1 MFGCEL
7 FSERRKAM
15 FCDRN
20 ATRWMFLGCLVLAG
34 MVLFGCADIGD
45 ITGPSDSA
53 KVLDQPIVP
62 PAGLNL
68 LRYAPVEGLAKTV
81 VGDIDVEGLFEP
93 GEDLKLK
100 LGEVSTLAMMLKI
113 GKDALSEETKIC
125 MALPAPGTVMGEFGP
140 HGTTF
145 LEPVKWTVE
154 SIVIDVA
161 PEDVDNLQC
170 LYWNPDIEDW
180 EPVGG
185 EAVLDGNKLTL
196 TCWIDH
202 FSRYAWGSAP

>member
-1 MFGCEL
+1 
-7 FSERRKAM
+7 M

-20 ATRWMFLGCLVLAG
+20 AMRWMFLGCLVLAG
-34 MVLFGCADIGD
+34 MVFFGCADVGD

-53 KVLDQPIVP
+53 KVLEQPITP

-68 LRYAPVEGLAKTV
+68 LRYAPAEGLAKTV
-81 VGDIDVEGLFEP
+81 GGDTDVEGLFEP
-93 GEDLKLK
+93 GEDLKLQ
-100 LGEVSTLAMMLKI
+100 LGEVSTLSMKLKI
-113 GKDALSEETKIC
+113 GKDALSEETVIS

-145 LEPVKWTVE
+145 LNPVKLIIE
-154 SIVIDVA
+154 SMAIDVA
-161 PEDVDNLQC
+161 PEDVDDVRC
-170 LYWNPDIEDW
+170 YYWNQNDEW
-180 EPVGG
+180 ELIGG
-185 EAVLDGNKLTL
+185 VPTFDGEKLTL